1 VDGGGRPPPPPPPLL
16 LLPPLLRGLLG
27 AAEIMVLDYLSLVC
41 EHNY

>member
-1 VDGGGRPPPPPPPLL
+1 VDGGGRPTPPPP
-16 LLPPLLRGLLG
+16 PPLLRGLLG

>member
-1 VDGGGRPPPPPPPLL
+1 VDGGGRPTPPPPPPS
-16 LLPPLLRGLLG
+16 PLLRGLLG